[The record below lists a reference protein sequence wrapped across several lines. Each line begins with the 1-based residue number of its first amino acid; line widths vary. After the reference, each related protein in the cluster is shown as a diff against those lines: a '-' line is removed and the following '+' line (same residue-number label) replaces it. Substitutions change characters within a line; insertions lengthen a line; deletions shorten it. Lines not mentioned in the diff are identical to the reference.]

1 MKLQLV
7 SAPASEPITVSDL
20 KTHLRIDAATEDSY
34 LPALIAA
41 ARETVEQ
48 RAWRA
53 LFTQTWDLTL
63 DRWPSGRSIKLPKPP
78 LQSVTYVKYTD
89 EDGVQSTLSSDAYVV
104 DTAGE
109 PGRIVLK
116 IDQSWPSAT
125 LQVTSAIVVRFVCGW
140 ASTGSIPPALVHA
153 VRLLAGHYYE
163 NREATMFAAGVS
175 AIVMPFG
182 VDALVQMHS
191 AREF

>member
-7 SAPASEPITVSDL
+7 TAPASEPVSVSDL
-20 KTHLRIDAATEDSY
+20 KTHLRIDAATEDAY
-34 LPALIAA
+34 LPTLIAA
-41 ARETVEQ
+41 ARQTVEE

-63 DRWPSGRSIKLPKPP
+63 DRWPTGRSIRLPKPP

-89 EDGVQSTLSSDAYVV
+89 EDGVQQTLSSDGYVV

-109 PGRIVLK
+109 PGQIVLK
-116 IDQSWPSAT
+116 SDQSWPSDT

-140 ASTGSIPPALVHA
+140 TSVGSIPPALVHA
-153 VRLLAGHYYE
+153 VRLLAGDYYE
-163 NREATMFAAGVS
+163 NREATLVGAGLAS
-175 AIVMPFG
+175 TALPFG

-191 AREF
+191 VRDF